1 MDPLFLLQIAVG
13 GLLAGVMYSLVAI
26 GFVLIYKSSKVF
38 NFAQGSMVLGA
49 ALTFVSFIEMG
60 VPFWLS
66 LLITTLI
73 MIGFGIAVERFAL
86 RKLANTSLLTLFM
99 ATVGLAFFVE
109 GLAQFVWGGQVHG
122 LELGIEDMPLSVAS
136 GFTVSQFDLFAA
148 AVAGGLVIVLAFFF
162 TNTRTGLHLRAVAD
176 NVLASLSVGIPIT
189 RMWMIA
195 WATAGVI
202 AIVAG
207 LMWGARL
214 GVQYTLSVVA
224 LKALPVFIM
233 GGFTSISGAITAGLI
248 VGAAEAVG
256 ELVLGPYLGWGTQIW
271 IAYAVALI
279 VVLIRPSGMFGQKEV
294 QRI

>member
-1 MDPLFLLQIAVG
+1 MGLFYLQIAVG
-13 GLLAGVMYSLVAI
+13 GLLAGVMYSLIAV
-26 GFVLIYKSSKVF
+26 GFVLIYKSSKIF
-38 NFAQGSMVLGA
+38 NFAQGAMVLGA
-49 ALTFVSFIEMG
+49 ALTFVSFIELV

-73 MIGFGIAVERFAL
+73 MIVFGVAVERFAL

-122 LELGIEDMPLSVAS
+122 LELGIEDMPLSVTS

-148 AVAGGLVIVLAFFF
+148 AVAGGLVIVLAVLF
-162 TNTRTGLHLRAVAD
+162 TYTRTGLHLQAVAD

-233 GGFTSISGAITAGLI
+233 GGFTSISGAIIAGLI
-248 VGAAEAVG
+248 VGAVEAIG
-256 ELVLGPYLGWGTQIW
+256 ELVLGPIIGWGTQIW

>member
-1 MDPLFLLQIAVG
+1 MGLFYLQIAVG
-13 GLLAGVMYSLVAI
+13 GLLAGVMYSLIAV
-26 GFVLIYKSSKVF
+26 GFVLIYKSSKIF
-38 NFAQGSMVLGA
+38 NFAQGAMVLGA

-60 VPFWLS
+60 LPFWLA

-73 MIGFGIAVERFAL
+73 MIVFGIAVERFAL

-122 LELGIEDMPLSVAS
+122 LELGIEDMPLSVTS

-148 AVAGGLVIVLAFFF
+148 AVAGGLVIVLAVFF
-162 TNTRTGLHLRAVAD
+162 TYTRTGLHLQAVAD

-233 GGFTSISGAITAGLI
+233 GGFTSISGAIIAGLI
-248 VGAAEAVG
+248 VGAVEAIG
-256 ELVLGPYLGWGTQIW
+256 ELVLGPIIGWGTQIW

>member
-1 MDPLFLLQIAVG
+1 MGLFYLQIAVG
-13 GLLAGVMYSLVAI
+13 GLLAGVMYSLIAV
-26 GFVLIYKSSKVF
+26 GFVLIYKSSKIF
-38 NFAQGSMVLGA
+38 NFAQGAMVLGA

-73 MIGFGIAVERFAL
+73 MIVFGVAVERFAL

-122 LELGIEDMPLSVAS
+122 LELGIEDMPLSVTS

-148 AVAGGLVIVLAFFF
+148 AVAGGLVIVLAVFF
-162 TNTRTGLHLRAVAD
+162 TYTRTGLHLQAVAD

-233 GGFTSISGAITAGLI
+233 GGFTSISGAIIAGLI
-248 VGAAEAVG
+248 VGAVEAIG
-256 ELVLGPYLGWGTQIW
+256 ELVLGPIIGWGTQIW

-294 QRI
+294 QRL

>member
-1 MDPLFLLQIAVG
+1 MGLFYLQIAVG
-13 GLLAGVMYSLVAI
+13 GLLAGVMYSLIAV
-26 GFVLIYKSSKVF
+26 GFVLIYKSSKIF
-38 NFAQGSMVLGA
+38 NFAQGAMVLGA

-73 MIGFGIAVERFAL
+73 MIVFGIAVERFAL

-136 GFTVSQFDLFAA
+136 GFTVSRFDLFAA
-148 AVAGGLVIVLAFFF
+148 AVAGGLVIVLAVFF
-162 TNTRTGLHLRAVAD
+162 TYTRTGLHLQAVAD

-233 GGFTSISGAITAGLI
+233 GGFTSISGAIIAGLI
-248 VGAAEAVG
+248 VGAVEAIG
-256 ELVLGPYLGWGTQIW
+256 ELVLGPIIGWGTQIW

>member
-1 MDPLFLLQIAVG
+1 M
-13 GLLAGVMYSLVAI
+13 
-26 GFVLIYKSSKVF
+26 
-38 NFAQGSMVLGA
+38 
-49 ALTFVSFIEMG
+49 
-60 VPFWLS
+60 
-66 LLITTLI
+66 
-73 MIGFGIAVERFAL
+73 FGPGEVAL
-86 RKLANTSLLTLFM
+86 RKLANTFWHIH
-99 ATVGLAFFVE
+99 GDCLAFFVE

-122 LELGIEDMPLSVAS
+122 LELGIEDMPLSVTS

-148 AVAGGLVIVLAFFF
+148 AVAGGLVIVLAVFF
-162 TNTRTGLHLRAVAD
+162 TYTRTGLHLQAVAD

-233 GGFTSISGAITAGLI
+233 GGFTSISGAIIAGLI
-248 VGAAEAVG
+248 VGAVEAIG
-256 ELVLGPYLGWGTQIW
+256 ELVLGPIIGWGTQIW

>member
-1 MDPLFLLQIAVG
+1 MGLFYLQIAVG
-13 GLLAGVMYSLVAI
+13 GLLAGVMYSLIAV
-26 GFVLIYKSSKVF
+26 GFVLIYKSSKIF
-38 NFAQGSMVLGA
+38 NFAQGAMVLGA

-73 MIGFGIAVERFAL
+73 MIVFGVAVERFAL

-122 LELGIEDMPLSVAS
+122 LELGIEDMPLSVTS

-162 TNTRTGLHLRAVAD
+162 TYTRTGLHLQAVAD

-233 GGFTSISGAITAGLI
+233 GGFTSISGAIIAGLI
-248 VGAAEAVG
+248 VGAVEAIG
-256 ELVLGPYLGWGTQIW
+256 ELVLGPIIGWGTQIW

>member
-1 MDPLFLLQIAVG
+1 MGLFYLQIAVG
-13 GLLAGVMYSLVAI
+13 GLLAGVMYSLIAV
-26 GFVLIYKSSKVF
+26 GFVLIYKSSKIF
-38 NFAQGSMVLGA
+38 NFAQGAMVLGA

-73 MIGFGIAVERFAL
+73 MIVFGVAVERFAL

-122 LELGIEDMPLSVAS
+122 LELGIEDMPLSVTS

-148 AVAGGLVIVLAFFF
+148 AVAGGLVIVLAVLF
-162 TNTRTGLHLRAVAD
+162 TYTRTGLHLQAVAD

-233 GGFTSISGAITAGLI
+233 GGFTSISGAIIAGLI
-248 VGAAEAVG
+248 VGAVEAIG
-256 ELVLGPYLGWGTQIW
+256 ELVLGPIIGWGTQIW

>member
-1 MDPLFLLQIAVG
+1 MGLFYLQIAVG
-13 GLLAGVMYSLVAI
+13 GLLAGVMYSLIAV
-26 GFVLIYKSSKVF
+26 GFVLVYKSSKIF
-38 NFAQGSMVLGA
+38 NFAQGAMVLGA

-73 MIGFGIAVERFAL
+73 MIVFGVAVERFAL

-122 LELGIEDMPLSVAS
+122 LELGIEDMPLSVTS

-148 AVAGGLVIVLAFFF
+148 AVAGGLVIVLAVFF
-162 TNTRTGLHLRAVAD
+162 TYTRTGLHLQAVAD

-233 GGFTSISGAITAGLI
+233 GGFTSISGAIIAGLI
-248 VGAAEAVG
+248 VGAVEAIG
-256 ELVLGPYLGWGTQIW
+256 ELVLGPIIGWGTQIW

>member
-1 MDPLFLLQIAVG
+1 MGLFYLQIAVG
-13 GLLAGVMYSLVAI
+13 GLLAGVMYSLIAV
-26 GFVLIYKSSKVF
+26 GFVLIYKSSKIF
-38 NFAQGSMVLGA
+38 NFAQGAMVLGA

-73 MIGFGIAVERFAL
+73 MIIFGIAVERFAL

-122 LELGIEDMPLSVAS
+122 LELGIEDMPLSVTS

-148 AVAGGLVIVLAFFF
+148 AVAGGLVIVLAVLF
-162 TNTRTGLHLRAVAD
+162 TYTRTGLHLQAVAD

-233 GGFTSISGAITAGLI
+233 GGFTSISGAIIAGLI
-248 VGAAEAVG
+248 VGAVEAIG
-256 ELVLGPYLGWGTQIW
+256 ELVLGPIIGWGTQIW

>member
-1 MDPLFLLQIAVG
+1 MQIAVG
-13 GLLAGVMYSLVAI
+13 GLLAGVMYSLIAV
-26 GFVLIYKSSKVF
+26 GFVLIYKSSKIF
-38 NFAQGSMVLGA
+38 NFAQGAMVLGA

-73 MIGFGIAVERFAL
+73 MIVFGIAVERFAL

-122 LELGIEDMPLSVAS
+122 LELGIEDMPLSVTS

-148 AVAGGLVIVLAFFF
+148 AVAGGLVIVLAVLF
-162 TNTRTGLHLRAVAD
+162 TYTRTGLHLQAVAD

-233 GGFTSISGAITAGLI
+233 GGFTSISGAIIAGLI
-248 VGAAEAVG
+248 VGAVEAIG
-256 ELVLGPYLGWGTQIW
+256 ELVLGPIIGWGTQIW

>member
-1 MDPLFLLQIAVG
+1 MGLFYLQIAVG
-13 GLLAGVMYSLVAI
+13 GLLAGVMYSLIAV
-26 GFVLIYKSSKVF
+26 GFVLIYKSSKIF
-38 NFAQGSMVLGA
+38 NFAQGAMVLGA

-73 MIGFGIAVERFAL
+73 MIVFGVAVERFAL

-122 LELGIEDMPLSVAS
+122 LELGIEDMPLSVTS
-136 GFTVSQFDLFAA
+136 GVTVSQFDLFAA

-162 TNTRTGLHLRAVAD
+162 TYTRTGLHLQAVAD

-233 GGFTSISGAITAGLI
+233 GGFTSISGAIIAGLI
-248 VGAAEAVG
+248 VGAVEAIG
-256 ELVLGPYLGWGTQIW
+256 ELVLGPIIGWGTQIW

>member
-1 MDPLFLLQIAVG
+1 MGLFYLQIAVG
-13 GLLAGVMYSLVAI
+13 GLLAGVMYSLIAV
-26 GFVLIYKSSKVF
+26 GFVLIYKSSKIF
-38 NFAQGSMVLGA
+38 NFAQGAMVLGA

-73 MIGFGIAVERFAL
+73 MIVFGIAVERFAL

-122 LELGIEDMPLSVAS
+122 LELGIEDMPLSVTS

-148 AVAGGLVIVLAFFF
+148 AVAGGLVIVLAVLF
-162 TNTRTGLHLRAVAD
+162 TYTRTGLHLQAVAD

-233 GGFTSISGAITAGLI
+233 GGFTSISGAIIAGLI
-248 VGAAEAVG
+248 VGAVEAIG
-256 ELVLGPYLGWGTQIW
+256 ELVLGPIIGWGTQIW

>member
-1 MDPLFLLQIAVG
+1 MGLFYLQIAVG
-13 GLLAGVMYSLVAI
+13 GLLAGVMYSLIAV
-26 GFVLIYKSSKVF
+26 GFVLIYKSSKIF
-38 NFAQGSMVLGA
+38 NFAQGAMVLGA

-73 MIGFGIAVERFAL
+73 MIVFGIAVERFAL

-122 LELGIEDMPLSVAS
+122 LELGIEDMPLSVTS
-136 GFTVSQFDLFAA
+136 GFTLSQFDLFAA
-148 AVAGGLVIVLAFFF
+148 AVAGGLVIVLAVLF
-162 TNTRTGLHLRAVAD
+162 TYTRTGLHLQAVAD

-233 GGFTSISGAITAGLI
+233 GGFTSISGAIIAGLI
-248 VGAAEAVG
+248 VGAVEAIG
-256 ELVLGPYLGWGTQIW
+256 ELVLGPIIGWGTQIW

>member
-1 MDPLFLLQIAVG
+1 MGLFYLQIAVG
-13 GLLAGVMYSLVAI
+13 GLLAGVMYSLIAV
-26 GFVLIYKSSKVF
+26 GFVLIYKSSKIF
-38 NFAQGSMVLGA
+38 NFAQGAMVLGA

-73 MIGFGIAVERFAL
+73 MIVFGVAVERFAL

-122 LELGIEDMPLSVAS
+122 LELGIEDMPLSVTS

-148 AVAGGLVIVLAFFF
+148 AVAGGLVIVLAVFF
-162 TNTRTGLHLRAVAD
+162 TYTRTGLHLQAVAD

-224 LKALPVFIM
+224 LKALQVFIM
-233 GGFTSISGAITAGLI
+233 GGFTSISGAIIAGLI
-248 VGAAEAVG
+248 VGAVEAIG
-256 ELVLGPYLGWGTQIW
+256 ELVLGPIIGWGTQIW

>member
-1 MDPLFLLQIAVG
+1 MGLFYLQIAVG
-13 GLLAGVMYSLVAI
+13 GLLAGVMYSLIAV
-26 GFVLIYKSSKVF
+26 GFVLIYKSSKIF
-38 NFAQGSMVLGA
+38 NFAQGAMVLGA

-73 MIGFGIAVERFAL
+73 MIVFGVAVERFAL

-122 LELGIEDMPLSVAS
+122 LELGIEDMPLSVTS

-148 AVAGGLVIVLAFFF
+148 AVAGGLVIVLAVFF
-162 TNTRTGLHLRAVAD
+162 TYTRTGLHLQAVAD

-233 GGFTSISGAITAGLI
+233 GGFTSISGAIIAGLI
-248 VGAAEAVG
+248 VGAVEAIG
-256 ELVLGPYLGWGTQIW
+256 ELVLGPIIGWGTQIW

>member
-1 MDPLFLLQIAVG
+1 MGLFYLQIAVG
-13 GLLAGVMYSLVAI
+13 GLLAGVMYSLIAV
-26 GFVLIYKSSKVF
+26 GFVLIYKSSKIF
-38 NFAQGSMVLGA
+38 NFAQGAMVLGA

-73 MIGFGIAVERFAL
+73 MIVFGVAVERFAL

-122 LELGIEDMPLSVAS
+122 LELGIEDMPLSVTS

-148 AVAGGLVIVLAFFF
+148 AVAGGLVIVLAVLF
-162 TNTRTGLHLRAVAD
+162 TYTRTGLHLQAVAD

-233 GGFTSISGAITAGLI
+233 GGFTSISGAIIAGLI
-248 VGAAEAVG
+248 VGAVESIG
-256 ELVLGPYLGWGTQIW
+256 ELVLGPIIGWGTQIW

>member
-1 MDPLFLLQIAVG
+1 M
-13 GLLAGVMYSLVAI
+13 
-26 GFVLIYKSSKVF
+26 
-38 NFAQGSMVLGA
+38 
-49 ALTFVSFIEMG
+49 
-60 VPFWLS
+60 
-66 LLITTLI
+66 
-73 MIGFGIAVERFAL
+73 
-86 RKLANTSLLTLFM
+86 
-99 ATVGLAFFVE
+99 
-109 GLAQFVWGGQVHG
+109 
-122 LELGIEDMPLSVAS
+122 
-136 GFTVSQFDLFAA
+136 FAA
-148 AVAGGLVIVLAFFF
+148 AVAGGLVIVLAVLF
-162 TNTRTGLHLRAVAD
+162 TYTRTGLHLQAVAD

-233 GGFTSISGAITAGLI
+233 GGFTSISGAIIAGLI
-248 VGAAEAVG
+248 VGAVEAIG
-256 ELVLGPYLGWGTQIW
+256 ELVLGPIIGWGTQIW

>member
-1 MDPLFLLQIAVG
+1 MGLFYLQIAVG
-13 GLLAGVMYSLVAI
+13 GLLAGVMYSLIAV
-26 GFVLIYKSSKVF
+26 GFVLIYKSSKIF
-38 NFAQGSMVLGA
+38 NFAQGAMVLGA

-73 MIGFGIAVERFAL
+73 MIVFGIAVERFAL

-122 LELGIEDMPLSVAS
+122 LELGIEDMPLSVTS

-148 AVAGGLVIVLAFFF
+148 AVAGGLVIVLAVFF
-162 TNTRTGLHLRAVAD
+162 TYTRTGLHLQAVAD

-233 GGFTSISGAITAGLI
+233 GGFTSISGAIIAGLI
-248 VGAAEAVG
+248 VGAVEAIG
-256 ELVLGPYLGWGTQIW
+256 ELVLGPIIGWGTQIW

>member
-1 MDPLFLLQIAVG
+1 MGLFYLQIAVG
-13 GLLAGVMYSLVAI
+13 GLLAGVMYSLIAV
-26 GFVLIYKSSKVF
+26 GFVLIYKSSKIF
-38 NFAQGSMVLGA
+38 NFAQGAMVLGA

-73 MIGFGIAVERFAL
+73 MIVFGIAVERFAL

-122 LELGIEDMPLSVAS
+122 LELGIEDMPLSVTS

-148 AVAGGLVIVLAFFF
+148 AVAGGLVIVLAVFF
-162 TNTRTGLHLRAVAD
+162 TYTRTGLHLQAVAD

-233 GGFTSISGAITAGLI
+233 GGFTSISGAIIAGLI
-248 VGAAEAVG
+248 VGAVEAIG
-256 ELVLGPYLGWGTQIW
+256 ELVLGPIIGWGTQIW

-279 VVLIRPSGMFGQKEV
+279 VVLIRPSGMFGQKKV